1 MTHQTMRFCRLS
13 AEEIDAGAQ
22 VVFDAFNG
30 YSEKSGM
37 ARIPDVKIV
46 SDRLREYAEDTGIPG
61 LLYGA
66 FEEDVLVGFM
76 LIRKLGIDE
85 EAWEISM
92 LSVPPARQGQ
102 GIGRRLGGKAVRFG
116 YEAGKQLIQTVT
128 AQCAEC
134 GVIAMGVEEVTAAC
148 IPGVAQQLAHAF
160 VGNDGIVR
168 HGVLMYLIAI
178 KYGLLIQTMHLC
190 IQRCCTAYSDFD
202 AGEHFVI
209 GSMNAVFYQGF
220 LKGDSH
226 AGIGVEEH
234 SVKVPYQ
241 IDVFQRKTSFRP
253 TILWNLSDC
262 FPDMLRGAKDFFQ
275 PLAPLVI

>member
-102 GIGRRLGGKAVRFG
+102 GIGRRLVEYALQEILTLKGVLAVC
-116 YEAGKQLIQTVT
+116 AVT
-128 AQCAEC
+128 E
-134 GVIAMGVEEVTAAC
+134 
-148 IPGVAQQLAHAF
+148 
-160 VGNDGIVR
+160 GNDAALHLLAKQGFESEASGIPVGGDMSIWMLR
-168 HGVLMYLIAI
+168 KDMTNRMAARAAAAEAADDAAREAAEL
-178 KYGLLIQTMHLC
+178 
-190 IQRCCTAYSDFD
+190 
-202 AGEHFVI
+202 AGERRRPVVLDTA
-209 GSMNAVFYQGF
+209 GNENA
-220 LKGDSH
+220 
-226 AGIGVEEH
+226 
-234 SVKVPYQ
+234 
-241 IDVFQRKTSFRP
+241 
-253 TILWNLSDC
+253 
-262 FPDMLRGAKDFFQ
+262 AK
-275 PLAPLVI
+275 PENA